1 MGSRFDVLYDGFND
15 VSQTSINNGR
25 NEERDYT
32 LNNLII
38 SARVVDIVLDD
49 SNPILFNQV
58 GGWNG
63 LGTIFYDRDLT
74 NPPTF
79 TIKNTAKPLY
89 PNLKNY
95 PLINEIVYLV
105 ILPSNNI
112 GEIATNQNIY
122 YITPVALWNHPH
134 HNGYPADPLRLPS
147 SQRVDYNQSLAG
159 AVRKVTDQSTDIY
172 LGNTFEER
180 SYIRPL
186 LPFEGDVIMEG
197 RWGNSIRFGST
208 VQNAPNLWSITGSNG
223 DPITILRN
231 GQGINSGEGWIPTT
245 ENINIDNS
253 SIYLTSTQNVP
264 LNVSSTNNYK
274 SYTTLPDNPPP
285 TKPFEYHGKQI
296 LINSG
301 RLVFNTNQDHLLL
314 SSKKSINLNAVKSIN
329 FDTSGPIVLSTSTW
343 TSKIGGI
350 YLGSPEIGKTE
361 PAVMGEQM
369 YELIFSLLNDLKALF
384 DTIEKELCNPFP
396 NTANDAFKAA
406 NNINVLLDK
415 YKKDDQNNSLLL
427 SQTVR
432 TAK

>member
-1 MGSRFDVLYDGFND
+1 MTKVGYGFVGGKQN
-15 VSQTSINNGR
+15 IG
-25 NEERDYT
+25 
-32 LNNLII
+32 LNNLFD
-38 SARVVDIVLDD
+38 SLKSKTFNARVIDIILDE
-49 SNPILFNQV
+49 SHPRFREA
-58 GGWNG
+58 GEWNG
-63 LGTIFYDRDLT
+63 LGTIIFNNTDDVIRDGL
-74 NPPTF
+74 
-79 TIKNTAKPLY
+79 
-89 PNLKNY
+89 NY
-95 PLINEIVYLV
+95 PLARPLFPNIKIYPLKNELVYCIRLANSDINE
-105 ILPSNNI
+105 NT
-112 GEIATNQNIY
+112 GQRKIY
-122 YITPVALWNHPH
+122 YFPPISIWNHPH
-134 HNGYPADPLRLPS
+134 HNALPNILNGENLPENSKQDYPLIEAGNVR
-147 SQRVDYNQSLAG
+147 RVSDN
-159 AVRKVTDQSTDIY
+159 STDID
-172 LGNTFEER
+172 LGKTFKER
-180 SYIRPL
+180 SNIHPL
-186 LPFEGDVIMEG
+186 LPFEGDIILEG

-208 VQNAPNLWSITGSNG
+208 VKNTLNNWSMSGLNG

-231 GQGINSGEGWIPTT
+231 GQGSDEEIGWIPTT

-285 TKPFEYHGKQI
+285 TKPFDYHGKQI

-369 YELIFSLLNDLKALF
+369 YELIFSLLEDLKVLF

-396 NTANDAFKAA
+396 ITADNAFKAA

>member
-1 MGSRFDVLYDGFND
+1 MSSRFDVLYDGNNNG
-15 VSQTSINNGR
+15 SQNSINNGR

-38 SARVVDIVLDD
+38 SARVVDIILDD
-49 SNPILFNQV
+49 TNEYLFKEV
-58 GGWNG
+58 GEWNG

-79 TIKNTAKPLY
+79 NIKNTAKPLY

-95 PLINEIVYLV
+95 PLINEIVYLI

-112 GEIATNQNIY
+112 GGIANNQTTY

-134 HNGYPADPLRLPS
+134 HNGYPADPLNLPS
-147 SQRVDYNQSLAG
+147 SQRVDYTQSLGG
-159 AVRKVTDQSTDIY
+159 AVRKVTDQSTDIF
-172 LGNTFEER
+172 LGDTFKER

-186 LPFEGDVIMEG
+186 LPFEGDIIMEG

-208 VQNAPNLWSITGSNG
+208 VKNNPNLWSITGSNG

-231 GQGINSGEGWIPTT
+231 GQIDNSGEGWIPIT
-245 ENINIDNS
+245 ENINTDNS
-253 SIYLTSTQNVP
+253 SIYLTSTQNIP
-264 LNVSSTNNYK
+264 LIVSSINGYK
-274 SYTTLPDNPPP
+274 SYTSNNPAPENP
-285 TKPFEYHGKQI
+285 LQYHGKQI

-369 YELIFSLLNDLKALF
+369 YELIFSLLDDLKALF
-384 DTIEKELCNPFP
+384 NTIEKELSTPFP

-415 YKKDDQNNSLLL
+415 YKKNDQNNSLLL